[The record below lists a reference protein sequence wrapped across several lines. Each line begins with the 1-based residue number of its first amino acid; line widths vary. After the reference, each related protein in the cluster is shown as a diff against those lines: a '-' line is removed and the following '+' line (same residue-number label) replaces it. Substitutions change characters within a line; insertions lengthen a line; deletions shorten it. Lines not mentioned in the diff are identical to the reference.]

1 MNIDEKILQEHSKT
15 FDEFINVA
23 IDKTSGEEGVN
34 IVKVM
39 TAYNYIKN
47 ALSTLQFEYD
57 KE

>member
-15 FDEFINVA
+15 FDEFINIA
-23 IDKTSGEEGVN
+23 IDKTSCEEGVN

-47 ALSTLQFEYD
+47 ALSTLQFEDD